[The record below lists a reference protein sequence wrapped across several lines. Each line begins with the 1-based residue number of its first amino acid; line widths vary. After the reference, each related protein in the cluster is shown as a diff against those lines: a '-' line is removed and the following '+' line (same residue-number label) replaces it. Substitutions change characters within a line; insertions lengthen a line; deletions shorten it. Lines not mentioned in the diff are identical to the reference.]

1 MATIGKTNRLKVLKK
16 SERALILDGG
26 ELGELPLPLKDLPE
40 AYHSAKKV
48 EVFVYPDSADTLA
61 VTTQQPR
68 AEAGE
73 FALLK
78 VVTVNPY
85 GAFLDWGME
94 RDLLVPFSEQH
105 HEMIEGRNYI
115 VYLYFDEVA
124 HRITATSRI
133 DRYLDQEPPPF
144 FEGEKVNLLIGGKT
158 DIGTKAII
166 NNTHWG
172 VLYAD
177 EVFETLNYGQK
188 TTGFIKKIRDDDK
201 IDLYLHKPGYGE
213 VDALSRKILDYLK
226 SHDGLMTITDKSPP
240 EVIYSNFGVSKKKFK
255 MAIGGLYKKQLITL
269 DKNEIRLAN

>member
-1 MATIGKTNRLKVLKK
+1 MAELGKTQQLKVIKGD
-16 SERALILDGG
+16 ENVLILDGG
-26 ELGELPLPLKDLPE
+26 ELGELTLPIKELLE
-40 AYHSAKKV
+40 ADHSANKV
-48 EVFVYPDSADTLA
+48 EVFVYPDSADTVTA
-61 VTTQQPR
+61 TTQQPK
-68 AEAGE
+68 AEVGE

-115 VYLYFDEVA
+115 VRLYFDETA

-144 FEGEKVNLLIGGKT
+144 FEGERVNLLIGGQT

-172 VLYAD
+172 VLYTD
-177 EVFETLNYGQK
+177 EVFEGLEYGQK
-188 TTGFIKKIRDDDK
+188 TKAYIKKIRDDDK
-201 IDLYLHKPGYGE
+201 IDLFLHKPGYGE

-226 SHDGLMTITDKSPP
+226 AHDGSMEITDKSPP
-240 EVIYSNFGVSKKKFK
+240 EVIHAKFGVSKKKFK
-255 MAIGGLYKKQLITL
+255 MAVGGLYKKRLVTL
-269 DKNEIRLAN
+269 EKNAIHLNS